1 MGISELLGMRSIVIV
16 ECIALT
22 LVGGAIAPSAVAAK
36 EIRISISNISFS
48 PQAIHADA
56 GDRITWINKDG
67 VLHEIYFSGNPANSE
82 SKHLR
87 YQLRENQSVS
97 VIVTKPGDYD
107 YVCRWHGM
115 AGSIQI
121 DQKSQR

>member
-36 EIRISISNISFS
+36 EIRITISNISFS

-67 VLHEIYFSGNPANSE
+67 VLHEIYFSGNPTNSGGQR
-82 SKHLR
+82 LR
-87 YQLRENQSVS
+87 YQLRPSQTVS
-97 VIVTKPGDYD
+97 IIVTKPGDYD

-115 AGSIQI
+115 SGYIHV
-121 DQKSQR
+121 DQ